1 MSRLVSAWKAG
12 ERNGQVSTSRL
23 CLTIRN
29 RPLTE
34 DDGMDGSRH
43 CESNHHSR
51 PKDAVVVAPR
61 AGLDSKALPG
71 RLLVAVLEARGVEVL
86 ELFDESVEFV
96 RVLARER
103 GVDSVVRDA
112 MGRVKTHGEAL
123 LGDAIVAV
131 ESRVRE

>member
-1 MSRLVSAWKAG
+1 
-12 ERNGQVSTSRL
+12 
-23 CLTIRN
+23 
-29 RPLTE
+29 
-34 DDGMDGSRH
+34 MDGSRH

-51 PKDAVVVAPR
+51 PEDAVVVASR

-71 RLLVAVLEARGVEVL
+71 RLLVAVLEARGIKVL

-103 GVDSVVRDA
+103 GVDVSVVRDA

-123 LGDAIVAV
+123 LGNAIVAT
-131 ESRVRE
+131 ESRVRESVRRLPGGEVGRLTCRLPSSGSE